1 MLNFL
6 LVHRAEDSYVIEG
19 AQILPANLKAW
30 VEELDN
36 NHAKAIRV
44 ILLDGGQTVYYRG
57 LAAEAKENGFSL
69 TSRDDANAS
78 V

>member
-1 MLNFL
+1 LCFNIIINCPFN
-6 LVHRAEDSYVIEG
+6 VVIEG